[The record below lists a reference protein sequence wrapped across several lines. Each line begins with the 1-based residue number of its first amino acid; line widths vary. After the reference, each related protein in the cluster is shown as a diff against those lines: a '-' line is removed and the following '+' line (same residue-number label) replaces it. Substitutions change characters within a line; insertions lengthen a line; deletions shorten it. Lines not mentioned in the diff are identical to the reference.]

1 MLTRSLSEHATGCFF
16 TDERLSRHFSAILLS
31 PPKDFETWLSLQEE
45 CYRLLVESI
54 DRRYPRTYR
63 LNDVRQLMGNF
74 CDNGLLTS
82 PVLPWLDVIAEQLL
96 LRNGDLIYYRENK
109 VQDYVRIAAELDP
122 ALLAGWRL
130 GDWLQQSP
138 PPRLSDI
145 TRVVMAQNP
154 FFAPPASAGKPFAE
168 GHVHL
173 GGVTAGDTILDGYLF
188 NEIELPKSNKT
199 SLWAYGEHNDL
210 TPLLNRAKSL
220 LASLLSGPPQT
231 VSEQS
236 QNIAEHRETVSD
248 KYATLSDPM
257 KKSQNLPDWLILA
270 KKNRGADNVSP
281 GWLLSQLAH
290 ASDRKHPSRWL
301 WLQLYLCH
309 SYQLKGTHPLERT
322 AILCFWLTVNAL
334 RRRIIMDGQGL
345 TRFTECYFGGALRS
359 GKKTDRSNMR
369 YLFAGKGDMAEVKA
383 TPNAFSH
390 EMVAGFAS
398 TLLNTLGVPPVSP
411 PYIFGEHEIKPDER
425 TLRYIEALERW
436 QFCGHFSRSK
446 TAGRGKRPKADL
458 QANWKEAE
466 RLLQKL
472 YSHNGWNHPIFLGG
486 KRNPHFHFQPSNWF
500 RGLDVAGDE
509 NALKIAGFAPMLRWL
524 RSGLYPVPD
533 GLRASIGFHF
543 SIHAGEDYAHPAS
556 GLRHIDETVRFC
568 EMREGDRLGHALA
581 LGIEPALWAKRHGE
595 MILPLDEH
603 LDNLVWQWHY
613 ATVLSGSLPLAQAV
627 LPLFER
633 RIARFIARC
642 EWCKRRPPQIDNSIG
657 GKLGSSDDK
666 PLENITPDTLYRA
679 WLLRRNCSYRL
690 RQLHGGS
697 PLTSQEKC
705 ALPDWTTLSDKGN
718 VAVQLYK
725 QRHSNL
731 LDDLPPQL
739 VVVRVADEWSTQELI
754 GLGTP
759 GKLSQQ
765 VSGGKDILQDIDT
778 PVELEFMHALQDYL
792 LDRYDRKGLIIETN
806 PTSNVYIARLKKH
819 VEHPIFRW
827 NPPDEELLKP
837 GAEFNRHGLRRGP
850 VRVLVNTD
858 DPGIMPTTLRTEFLL
873 LREAAIERGISRTM
887 AEYWLERLRLYGLEQ
902 FQRNHLNVF
911 EVFD

>member
-1 MLTRSLSEHATGCFF
+1 MLTRSLSEHAAGCFF
-16 TDERLSRHFSAILLS
+16 TDERLSRRFWAILLS
-31 PPKDFETWLSLQEE
+31 PPTDFKHWLSLQEE
-45 CYRLLVESI
+45 CYQLLVESI
-54 DRRYPRTYR
+54 DSRYPRTYR
-63 LNDVRQLMGNF
+63 LTDVRQLMGNI

-82 PVLPWLDVIAEQLL
+82 PALPWLEVIAEQLL
-96 LRNGDLIYYRENK
+96 LRNGDLLYYRENK

-138 PPRLSDI
+138 PPRKSDI

-154 FFAPPASAGKPFAE
+154 FFAPPASSSKSFAE

-188 NEIELPKSNKT
+188 EEIELPKSKKA
-199 SLWAYGEHNDL
+199 SLWAHGERDGL
-210 TPLLNRAKSL
+210 TLLLNRAKSL
-220 LASLLSGPPQT
+220 LALLLSDPPQT
-231 VSEQS
+231 VSDQF
-236 QNIAEHRETVSD
+236 QNIAEYRETVSD

-257 KKSQNLPDWLILA
+257 RTSQNLPDWLILA
-270 KKNRGADNVSP
+270 KKNRGNENVSP
-281 GWLLSQLAH
+281 SWLLSQLAH

-309 SYQLKGTHPLERT
+309 SYQLKDTHPLERT

-345 TRFTECYFGGALRS
+345 TRFTERYFGGALRS
-359 GKKTDRSNMR
+359 GKKTDSSNMR
-369 YLFAGKGDMAEVKA
+369 YLFAGKDDMAEVKA
-383 TPNAFSH
+383 SPNAFGH
-390 EMVAGFAS
+390 EMVTGFSS
-398 TLLNTLGVPPVSP
+398 TLLNTLGVPPISP
-411 PYIFGEHEIKPDER
+411 PYVFGEHEIKPDER
-425 TLRYIEALERW
+425 TSRYIEALERW

-446 TAGRGKRPKADL
+446 TASRGKRPKADL
-458 QANWKEAE
+458 QANWKAAE

-472 YSHNGWNHPIFLGG
+472 YSHNGWNHPVFLGG

-533 GLRASIGFHF
+533 GLRASTSFHF

-595 MILPLDEH
+595 MILPVDEH

-633 RIARFIARC
+633 RIARFVARC
-642 EWCKRRPPQIDNSIG
+642 DWCKERLPQIDNSVG
-657 GKLGSSDDK
+657 DK
-666 PLENITPDTLYRA
+666 RVRVDELPLKGITPDTLYRA

-690 RQLHGGS
+690 QQLHGGA

-705 ALPDWTTLSDKGN
+705 ALPDWLTLSDKDN
-718 VAVQLYK
+718 VAAQLYQ
-725 QRHSNL
+725 QRHSSL
-731 LDDLPPQL
+731 LVDLSPQL
-739 VVVRVADEWSTQELI
+739 VVIRVADEWSTQELI
-754 GLGTP
+754 GLGNP

-765 VSGGKDILQDIDT
+765 ASGGKDILQDIDT

-792 LDRYDRKGLIIETN
+792 LDRYDRNGLIIETN
-806 PTSNVYIARLKKH
+806 PTSNVYIARFKKH

-911 EVFD
+911 EVIE

>member
-1 MLTRSLSEHATGCFF
+1 MLTRSLSEHAAGCFF
-16 TDERLSRHFSAILLS
+16 TDERLSRRFWAILLS
-31 PPKDFETWLSLQEE
+31 PPTDFKQWLSLQEE
-45 CYRLLVESI
+45 CYQLLVESI
-54 DRRYPRTYR
+54 DNRYPRTYR
-63 LNDVRQLMGNF
+63 LTDVRQLMGNI

-82 PVLPWLDVIAEQLL
+82 PELPWLDVIAEQLL
-96 LRNGDLIYYRENK
+96 LRNGDLLYYREHK

-188 NEIELPKSNKT
+188 EEIELPKSNKT
-199 SLWAYGEHNDL
+199 SLWAYEEHDDL
-210 TPLLNRAKSL
+210 TSLLNRAKSL
-220 LASLLSGPPQT
+220 LALLLSGPPQT

-236 QNIAEHRETVSD
+236 QNIAEYRERVSE
-248 KYATLSDPM
+248 KYAILNDPI
-257 KKSQNLPDWLILA
+257 KKCQNLPDWLILA
-270 KKNRGADNVSP
+270 KKNRGDENVSP

-345 TRFTECYFGGALRS
+345 TRFTERYFGGALRS
-359 GKKTDRSNMR
+359 GKKTDSSNMR
-369 YLFAGKGDMAEVKA
+369 YLFAGKDDMAEVKA

-390 EMVAGFAS
+390 EMVAGFSS
-398 TLLNTLGVPPVSP
+398 TLLNTLGIPPISP
-411 PYIFGEHEIKPDER
+411 PYVFGEHEIKPDER

-436 QFCGHFSRSK
+436 QFCGHFSHSK
-446 TAGRGKRPKADL
+446 STSRGKRPTADL
-458 QANWKEAE
+458 QNNWAQAE
-466 RLLQKL
+466 QLLQKL
-472 YSHNGWNHPIFLGG
+472 YSHNGWNHPVFLGG
-486 KRNPHFHFQPSNWF
+486 KRNQHFHFQPSNWF

-533 GLRASIGFHF
+533 GLRASTSFHF

-581 LGIEPALWAKRHGE
+581 LGIEPAFWAKRHGE

-627 LPLFER
+627 LPLLER
-633 RIARFIARC
+633 RIARFVARC
-642 EWCKRRPPQIDNSIG
+642 DWCKERLPQID
-657 GKLGSSDDK
+657 SSVADK
-666 PLENITPDTLYRA
+666 RASGDGPSLKNITPDTLYRA

-690 RQLHGGS
+690 QQLHGGA

-705 ALPDWTTLSDKGN
+705 ALPDWSTLSDKDS
-718 VAVQLYK
+718 VAAQLYQ
-725 QRHSNL
+725 QRHSRL

-759 GKLSQQ
+759 GKLRQRISS
-765 VSGGKDILQDIDT
+765 VNDVLQDIDT
-778 PVELEFMHALQDYL
+778 PVELQFLHALQDYL

-806 PTSNVYIARLKKH
+806 PTSNVYIARFKKH

-837 GAEFNRHGLRRGP
+837 GAEFNRYGLRRGP

-873 LREAAIERGISRTM
+873 LREAAIERGVSRTM

-911 EVFD
+911 EVIN

>member
-16 TDERLSRHFSAILLS
+16 TDERLSQRFWAILLS
-31 PPKDFETWLSLQEE
+31 PPKDFATWSSLQEE
-45 CYRLLVESI
+45 CYQLLVESI
-54 DRRYPRTYR
+54 DNRYPRTYR
-63 LNDVRQLMGNF
+63 LTDVRQLMGNI
-74 CDNGLLTS
+74 CDNGLLIG
-82 PVLPWLDVIAEQLL
+82 PALPWLDVIAEQLL
-96 LRNGDLIYYRENK
+96 LRNGDLLYYRENK

-154 FFAPPASAGKPFAE
+154 FFAPPANSGKPFAE

-188 NEIELPKSNKT
+188 EELELPKSKKT
-199 SLWAYGEHNDL
+199 SLWALEERDDL
-210 TPLLNRAKSL
+210 TPLLVQAKSL
-220 LASLLSGPPQT
+220 LPLLLSD
-231 VSEQS
+231 
-236 QNIAEHRETVSD
+236 RFETVFE

-257 KKSQNLPDWLILA
+257 KKSQSLPDWLILA
-270 KKNRGADNVSP
+270 KKNRGAENVSP

-309 SYQLKGTHPLERT
+309 IYQLKVTHPLERT

-345 TRFTECYFGGALRS
+345 TRFTERYFGGALRS
-359 GKKTDRSNMR
+359 GKKTDSSNMR
-369 YLFAGKGDMAEVKA
+369 YLFAGKDDMAEVKA
-383 TPNAFSH
+383 SPTAFGH
-390 EMVAGFAS
+390 EMVTGFSSA
-398 TLLNTLGVPPVSP
+398 LLNTLGVPLVSP
-411 PYIFGEHEIKPDER
+411 PYVFGEHKIKPDER

-446 TAGRGKRPKADL
+446 TADRGKRPKADL
-458 QANWKEAE
+458 QANWKAAE

-533 GLRASIGFHF
+533 GLRASTSFHF

-581 LGIEPALWAKRHGE
+581 LGIKPALWAKRHGE

-627 LPLFER
+627 LPLLER
-633 RIARFIARC
+633 RIARFVARC
-642 EWCKRRPPQIDNSIG
+642 DWCKKGGYGIDNREKSNHVG
-657 GKLGSSDDK
+657 DDDK
-666 PLENITPDTLYRA
+666 PLDKITPDTLYRA

-690 RQLHGGS
+690 QQLHGGA

-705 ALPDWTTLSDKGN
+705 ALPDWSTLSDKDS
-718 VAVQLYK
+718 VAAQLYQ
-725 QRHSNL
+725 QRHSSL
-731 LDDLPPQL
+731 IDDLPPQL
-739 VVVRVADEWSTQELI
+739 VVVRVSDEWSTQELI
-754 GLGTP
+754 GLGNP
-759 GKLSQQ
+759 SKLRQQ
-765 VSGGKDILQDIDT
+765 TSAGKDILQDIDT

-806 PTSNVYIARLKKH
+806 PTSNVYIARFKKH

-858 DPGIMPTTLRTEFLL
+858 DPGIMPTTLRTEYLL

-902 FQRNHLNVF
+902 FQRNHLDVF
-911 EVFD
+911 EVIE

>member
-1 MLTRSLSEHATGCFF
+1 MLTRSLSEHAAGCFF
-16 TDERLSRHFSAILLS
+16 TDERLSRRFLAILLS
-31 PPKDFETWLSLQEE
+31 PPKDFESWTSLQEE
-45 CYRLLVESI
+45 CYQLLVESI
-54 DRRYPRTYR
+54 DSRYPRTYR
-63 LNDVRQLMGNF
+63 LTDVRQLMGNI

-82 PVLPWLDVIAEQLL
+82 PALPWLNVIADQLL
-96 LRNGDLIYYRENK
+96 LRNGDLLYYRENK

-122 ALLAGWRL
+122 ALLVGWRL
-130 GDWLQQSP
+130 SEWLLQSP
-138 PPRLSDI
+138 SPRLSDI
-145 TRVVMAQNP
+145 SRVVMAQNP
-154 FFAPPASAGKPFAE
+154 FFAPPDHADKPFAE

-188 NEIELPKSNKT
+188 EEIKLPNSKKAM
-199 SLWAYGEHNDL
+199 LWAREEHNDL
-210 TPLLNRAKSL
+210 TPLLVRAKSL
-220 LASLLSGPPQT
+220 LSLLLA
-231 VSEQS
+231 EQFH
-236 QNIAEHRETVSD
+236 NVPE
-248 KYATLSDPM
+248 KYAALRNPM
-257 KKSQNLPDWLILA
+257 ENSLRLPDWLMLV
-270 KKNRGADNVSP
+270 KKNRGAESVSS
-281 GWLLSQLAH
+281 GWLLSQLAL
-290 ASDRKHPSRWL
+290 ASDRKHSSRWL

-309 SYQLKGTHPLERT
+309 TYQLKNTHPLERV

-345 TRFTECYFGGALRS
+345 TRFTERYFGGALRT
-359 GKKTDRSNMR
+359 GKKTDTSNMR
-369 YLFAGKGDMAEVKA
+369 YLFAGKNDVAEVKA
-383 TPNAFSH
+383 SPNAFGHGMATVFS
-390 EMVAGFAS
+390 S
-398 TLLNTLGVPPVSP
+398 TLLKTHGIPSVSP

-425 TLRYIEALERW
+425 TFRYIEALERW

-446 TAGRGKRPKADL
+446 IASRGKRAKVDL

-466 RLLQKL
+466 SLLQNL
-472 YSHNGWNHPIFLGG
+472 YSHNGWNNQVFLGG

-524 RSGLYPVPD
+524 RSGLYPVPE
-533 GLRASIGFHF
+533 GLRASKGFHL

-581 LGIEPALWAKRHGE
+581 MGIEPEVWVQRHGE

-627 LPLFER
+627 LPLLER
-633 RIARFIARC
+633 RIARFVSRC
-642 EWCKRRPPQIDNSIG
+642 EWCKKRPPRIDNRG
-657 GKLGSSDDK
+657 VENKASSDDK
-666 PLENITPDTLYRA
+666 PLDNITPDTLYRA

-690 RQLHGGS
+690 QQLHGGT
-697 PLTSQEKC
+697 PLTSQERC
-705 ALPDWTTLSDKGN
+705 ALPDWSTLSDKN
-718 VAVQLYK
+718 NIAVQLYK
-725 QRHSNL
+725 QRHSSL

-739 VVVRVADEWSTQELI
+739 VIVRAADEWGTQELI
-754 GLGTP
+754 GLGDP
-759 GKLSQQ
+759 SKLYQRTSLT
-765 VSGGKDILQDIDT
+765 KDIIQDIDT
-778 PVELEFMHALQDYL
+778 PVELQFLHALQDYL
-792 LDRYDRKGLIIETN
+792 LDHYDRKGLIIETN

-837 GAEFNRHGLRRGP
+837 GAEFNRYGLRRGP

-873 LREAAIERGISRTM
+873 LRDAAIERGVSRTM

>member
-1 MLTRSLSEHATGCFF
+1 MLTRSLSEHAAGCFF
-16 TDERLSRHFSAILLS
+16 TDERLSRRFWEILLS
-31 PPKDFETWLSLQEE
+31 PPKDFEKWSSLQEE
-45 CYRLLVESI
+45 CYQLLVESI
-54 DRRYPRTYR
+54 DSRYPRTYR
-63 LNDVRQLMGNF
+63 LTDVRQLMWSI
-74 CDNGLLTS
+74 CDNGLLIS
-82 PVLPWLDVIAEQLL
+82 PALPWLDVISEQQL
-96 LRNGDLIYYRENK
+96 LRNGDLLYYRENK

-130 GDWLQQSP
+130 GDWLLQSP

-145 TRVVMAQNP
+145 SRVVMAQNP
-154 FFAPPASAGKPFAE
+154 FFAPPASTGKPFAE

-173 GGVTAGDTILDGYLF
+173 GGLTAGDTILDGYLF
-188 NEIELPKSNKT
+188 EEIKLQKNSKE
-199 SLWAYGEHNDL
+199 SLWSHKEHDDFTL
-210 TPLLNRAKSL
+210 L
-220 LASLLSGPPQT
+220 LARARSLLSLLL
-231 VSEQS
+231 SD
-236 QNIAEHRETVSD
+236 RFETISK

-257 KKSQNLPDWLILA
+257 KTIKNLPDWLILA
-270 KKNRGADNVSP
+270 KKNRGAENVSP
-281 GWLLSQLAH
+281 SWLLSQLAH
-290 ASDRKHPSRWL
+290 ASERKHPSRWL

-309 SYQLKGTHPLERT
+309 SYQLKDTHPLDRT
-322 AILCFWLTVNAL
+322 SILCFWLTTNAL

-345 TRFTECYFGGALRS
+345 TRFTERYFGSALRS
-359 GKKTDRSNMR
+359 GKKTDSGNMR
-369 YLFAGKGDMAEVKA
+369 YLFAGKDDVAEVKA
-383 TPNAFSH
+383 SPNAFSY
-390 EMVAGFAS
+390 EMVTGFSS
-398 TLLNTLGVPPVSP
+398 TLLKTLGVPPVSP
-411 PYIFGEHEIKPDER
+411 PYIFGEHEIQPDER

-446 TAGRGKRPKADL
+446 TASRGKLAKGDL
-458 QANWKEAE
+458 QANWKAAE
-466 RLLQKL
+466 KLLQKL
-472 YSHNGWNHPIFLGG
+472 YSHNGWNHPVFLGG
-486 KRNPHFHFQPSNWF
+486 KRNSYFHFQPSNWF

-509 NALKIAGFAPMLRWL
+509 NALKIADFAPMLRWL
-524 RSGLYPVPD
+524 RSGVYPVPD
-533 GLRASIGFHF
+533 GLRASTGFHF
-543 SIHAGEDYAHPAS
+543 SIHAGEDFAHPVS

-613 ATVLSGSLPLAQAV
+613 ATVLSGSLPLAQSV

-633 RIARFIARC
+633 RIARFVARC
-642 EWCKRRPPQIDNSIG
+642 DWCKKRLPQIDSSMV
-657 GKLGSSDDK
+657 GKRASSDEPSLK
-666 PLENITPDTLYRA
+666 NITPDALYRA

-690 RQLHGGS
+690 QQLHGGS

-705 ALPDWTTLSDKGN
+705 ALPDWSTLSDKDS
-718 VAVQLYK
+718 VAAQLYH
-725 QRHSNL
+725 QRQSRL

-759 GKLSQQ
+759 GKLRQRMSS
-765 VSGGKDILQDIDT
+765 VNDVLQDIDT
-778 PVELEFMHALQDYL
+778 PVELEFLHALQDYL

-806 PTSNVYIARLKKH
+806 PTSNVYIARFKKH

-837 GAEFNRHGLRRGP
+837 GAEFNRYGLRRGP

-911 EVFD
+911 EIIE

>member
-1 MLTRSLSEHATGCFF
+1 MLTRSLSEHAAGCFF
-16 TDERLSRHFSAILLS
+16 TDERLSQRFLDILLS
-31 PPKDFETWLSLQEE
+31 PPKDFETWSSLQEE
-45 CYRLLVESI
+45 SFKLLVKSI
-54 DRRYPRTYR
+54 DSRYPRTYR
-63 LNDVRQLMGNF
+63 LTDVRQLVGNI

-82 PVLPWLDVIAEQLL
+82 PTLPWLDVIADQLL
-96 LRNGDLIYYRENK
+96 LRNGDLLYYRENK

-122 ALLAGWRL
+122 ALLVGWRL
-130 GDWLQQSP
+130 GDWLLQSP
-138 PPRLSDI
+138 PPRLTDI

-154 FFAPPASAGKPFAE
+154 FFAPPANAGKPFAE

-188 NEIELPKSNKT
+188 EEIELPKSKEML
-199 SLWAYGEHNDL
+199 LWAHKEHDEL
-210 TPLLNRAKSL
+210 TPLINRAKSL
-220 LASLLSGPPQT
+220 LTVLLSAPPQT
-231 VSEQS
+231 VSEQN
-236 QNIAEHRETVSD
+236 QNGLEQRKTVSE
-248 KYATLSDPM
+248 KYKVLQNPM
-257 KKSQNLPDWLILA
+257 DSIQRLPDWLLLA
-270 KKNRGADNVSP
+270 KKNCGTESVSP
-281 GWLLSQLAH
+281 GWFLNQLAH
-290 ASDRKHPSRWL
+290 ASEKKHPSRWL

-309 SYQLKGTHPLERT
+309 SYQLKDTHPLERT

-334 RRRIIMDGQGL
+334 RRHIIMDGQGL
-345 TRFTECYFGGALRS
+345 ACFTERYFNGALRA
-359 GKKTDRSNMR
+359 GKKADSSNMR
-369 YLFAGKGDMAEVKA
+369 YLFAGKDDVAEVKA
-383 TPNAFSH
+383 SPKAFDH
-390 EMVAGFAS
+390 EMVTAFSS
-398 TLLNTLGVPPVSP
+398 TLLKTLGIPAVFP

-425 TLRYIEALERW
+425 VLRYIGALERW

-446 TAGRGKRPKADL
+446 TASRGKRAKADL
-458 QANWKEAE
+458 QANWTEAE

-472 YSHNGWNHPIFLGG
+472 YSHNGWNHPVFLGG

-509 NALKIAGFAPMLRWL
+509 NVLKIAGFAPMLRWL

-533 GLRASIGFHF
+533 GLRASMSFHF

-613 ATVLSGSLPLAQAV
+613 ATLLSASLPLAQAV
-627 LPLFER
+627 LPLLER

-642 EWCKRRPPQIDNSIG
+642 EWCKKRPPQIDNSVV
-657 GKLGSSDDK
+657 GKQACSDDK

-690 RQLHGGS
+690 QQLHGGS

-705 ALPDWTTLSDKGN
+705 ALPDWATLSDKGN
-718 VAVQLYK
+718 VAAQLYQ
-725 QRHSNL
+725 QRHSSL

-739 VVVRVADEWSTQELI
+739 VVVRVADEWGTQELI
-754 GLGTP
+754 GLGNP
-759 GKLSQQ
+759 GKLRQQ
-765 VSGGKDILQDIDT
+765 ARDGKDILQDIDT

-792 LDRYDRKGLIIETN
+792 LDHYDRKGLIIETN
-806 PTSNVYIARLKKH
+806 PTSNVYIARFKKH

-837 GAEFNRHGLRRGP
+837 GAEFNRYGLRRGP

-873 LREAAIERGISRTM
+873 LREAAIERGVSRTM

-911 EVFD
+911 EVIE

>member
-1 MLTRSLSEHATGCFF
+1 MLTRSLSEHAAGCFF
-16 TDERLSRHFSAILLS
+16 TDERLSRRFWGSLVS
-31 PPKDFETWLSLQEE
+31 PPTDFKQWSSLQEE
-45 CYRLLVESI
+45 CYELLVESI

-63 LNDVRQLMGNF
+63 LTDVRQLMGKI

-82 PVLPWLDVIAEQLL
+82 PELPWLDVIAEQLL
-96 LRNGDLIYYRENK
+96 LRNGDLLYYRENK
-109 VQDYVRIAAELDP
+109 VQDYVRMAAELDP

-130 GDWLQQSP
+130 SDWLQQSP
-138 PPRLSDI
+138 LPRLSDI

-154 FFAPPASAGKPFAE
+154 FFAPPASTGKPYAE

-173 GGVTAGDTILDGYLF
+173 GGVTTGDNLLDSYLF
-188 NEIELPKSNKT
+188 EEIQLPKSNKT
-199 SLWAYGEHNDL
+199 SLWAYEEHDDL
-210 TPLLNRAKSL
+210 TPLLVRAKSL
-220 LASLLSGPPQT
+220 LSLLLSDQF
-231 VSEQS
+231 
-236 QNIAEHRETVSD
+236 ETVYE
-248 KYATLSDPM
+248 KYATLNDPM

-270 KKNRGADNVSP
+270 KKNRGAENVGP
-281 GWLLSQLAH
+281 GLLLSQLAH
-290 ASDRKHPSRWL
+290 ASHQKHPSRWL

-309 SYQLKGTHPLERT
+309 SYQLKDTHPLERT

-345 TRFTECYFGGALRS
+345 TRFTERYFAGALRS
-359 GKKTDRSNMR
+359 GKKTDSRNMR
-369 YLFAGKGDMAEVKA
+369 YLFAGKDDMAEVKA
-383 TPNAFSH
+383 SPNAFSH
-390 EMVAGFAS
+390 KMVTGFS
-398 TLLNTLGVPPVSP
+398 TTLLNTLGIPPISP
-411 PYIFGEHEIKPDER
+411 PYVFGEHDIKPDEC

-436 QFCGHFSRSK
+436 HFCGHFSRSK
-446 TAGRGKRPKADL
+446 STSRGKRPTADL
-458 QANWKEAE
+458 QKNWAQAE
-466 RLLQKL
+466 QLLQKL
-472 YSHNGWNHPIFLGG
+472 YSHSGWNHPVYLGG
-486 KRNPHFHFQPSNWF
+486 KRNPHFNFQPSNWF

-509 NALKIAGFAPMLRWL
+509 NALKIACFAPMLRWL

-533 GLRASIGFHF
+533 GLRASTGFHF

-581 LGIEPALWAKRHGE
+581 LGIEPALWAKQHGE

-627 LPLFER
+627 LPLIER
-633 RIARFIARC
+633 RIARFVARC
-642 EWCKRRPPQIDNSIG
+642 DWCKERLPQID
-657 GKLGSSDDK
+657 SSVADK
-666 PLENITPDTLYRA
+666 RASGDEPTLKNITPDMLYRA

-690 RQLHGGS
+690 QQLHGGV

-705 ALPDWTTLSDKGN
+705 ALPDWSTLSDKDS
-718 VAVQLYK
+718 VAAQLYQ
-725 QRHSNL
+725 QRHSSL
-731 LDDLPPQL
+731 LEDLPPQL
-739 VVVRVADEWSTQELI
+739 VVVRVADEWSMQELI
-754 GLGTP
+754 GLGNRS
-759 GKLSQQ
+759 KLRQEA
-765 VSGGKDILQDIDT
+765 SGDKDILQDIDT
-778 PVELEFMHALQDYL
+778 PVELQFMHALQDYL

-806 PTSNVYIARLKKH
+806 PTSNVYIARFQKH

-827 NPPDEELLKP
+827 NPPDEELLKL
-837 GAEFNRHGLRRGP
+837 GAEFNRYGLRRGP

-911 EVFD
+911 EVIE

>member
-1 MLTRSLSEHATGCFF
+1 
-16 TDERLSRHFSAILLS
+16 
-31 PPKDFETWLSLQEE
+31 
-45 CYRLLVESI
+45 
-54 DRRYPRTYR
+54 
-63 LNDVRQLMGNF
+63 
-74 CDNGLLTS
+74 
-82 PVLPWLDVIAEQLL
+82 
-96 LRNGDLIYYRENK
+96 
-109 VQDYVRIAAELDP
+109 
-122 ALLAGWRL
+122 
-130 GDWLQQSP
+130 
-138 PPRLSDI
+138 
-145 TRVVMAQNP
+145 
-154 FFAPPASAGKPFAE
+154 
-168 GHVHL
+168 
-173 GGVTAGDTILDGYLF
+173 
-188 NEIELPKSNKT
+188 
-199 SLWAYGEHNDL
+199 
-210 TPLLNRAKSL
+210 
-220 LASLLSGPPQT
+220 
-231 VSEQS
+231 
-236 QNIAEHRETVSD
+236 
-248 KYATLSDPM
+248 
-257 KKSQNLPDWLILA
+257 
-270 KKNRGADNVSP
+270 
-281 GWLLSQLAH
+281 
-290 ASDRKHPSRWL
+290 
-301 WLQLYLCH
+301 
-309 SYQLKGTHPLERT
+309 
-322 AILCFWLTVNAL
+322 
-334 RRRIIMDGQGL
+334 
-345 TRFTECYFGGALRS
+345 
-359 GKKTDRSNMR
+359 
-369 YLFAGKGDMAEVKA
+369 
-383 TPNAFSH
+383 
-390 EMVAGFAS
+390 MVAGFS
-398 TLLNTLGVPPVSP
+398 SSLLKTLGVPLVSP
-411 PYIFGEHEIKPDER
+411 PYVFGEHEIKPDER
-425 TLRYIEALERW
+425 ALRYIEVLERW

-500 RGLDVAGDE
+500 RGLDIAGDE

-533 GLRASIGFHF
+533 GLRASTGFHF

-627 LPLFER
+627 LPLLER
-633 RIARFIARC
+633 RITRFVARC
-642 EWCKRRPPQIDNSIG
+642 DWCKERLPQIDCSVA
-657 GKLGSSDDK
+657 DK
-666 PLENITPDTLYRA
+666 RANGDEPSLKNITPDTLYRA

-690 RQLHGGS
+690 QQLHGGA

-705 ALPDWTTLSDKGN
+705 ALPDWSTLSNKDS
-718 VAVQLYK
+718 VAAQLYK
-725 QRHSNL
+725 QRHSRL

-754 GLGTP
+754 GLGAP
-759 GKLSQQ
+759 EKWRQQ
-765 VSGGKDILQDIDT
+765 ASGGKDILQDIDT

-806 PTSNVYIARLKKH
+806 PTSNVYIARFKKH

-837 GAEFNRHGLRRGP
+837 GAEFNRYGLRRGP

-873 LREAAIERGISRTM
+873 LRDAAIERGVSRTM